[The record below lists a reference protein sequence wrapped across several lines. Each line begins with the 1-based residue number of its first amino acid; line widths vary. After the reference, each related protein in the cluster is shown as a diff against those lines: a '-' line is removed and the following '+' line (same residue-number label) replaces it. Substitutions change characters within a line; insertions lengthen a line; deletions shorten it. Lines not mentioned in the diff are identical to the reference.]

1 MPYILVRSAVL
12 SSEEMTI
19 KGDIS
24 QNARWQL
31 QMQGSRGNETSLSSC
46 DVLNILETEG
56 YKVVGTNTVTQFACN
71 DLTCGTHYMIWTLH
85 KQA

>member
-1 MPYILVRSAVL
+1 MLYVEVSFQAYKSNLDTMPYILVRSAVL
-12 SSEEMTI
+12 SSGGTTI
-19 KGDIS
+19 KGNIS

-56 YKVVGTNTVTQFACN
+56 YKVVGTNTVT
-71 DLTCGTHYMIWTLH
+71 
-85 KQA
+85 